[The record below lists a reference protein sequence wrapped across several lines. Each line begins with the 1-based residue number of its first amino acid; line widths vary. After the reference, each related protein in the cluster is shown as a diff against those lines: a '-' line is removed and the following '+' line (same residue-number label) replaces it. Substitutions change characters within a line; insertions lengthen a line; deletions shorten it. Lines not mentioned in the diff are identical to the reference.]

1 MKYAAVAAGGPEKAG
16 QRKEHCVQQ
25 QNAGRISPPGKH
37 YGLYI
42 AFPQHTDKLEFDAPS
57 ERVIPN
63 QSADWCGNLLVRR
76 TTSRGRVPENGTK
89 RAVCMTIDSPKFDG
103 DSHTSVSTGSE

>member
-42 AFPQHTDKLEFDAPS
+42 AFPQHTDKLEFGEFP
-57 ERVIPN
+57 VIAN
-63 QSADWCGNLLVRR
+63 QSSDWCGNLLVRR